1 METQTSLM
9 FKKMIAPEF
18 SWKGLQDYNLLVG
31 LAQEAVT
38 LKDLPQR
45 ILGKIAIQLKAD
57 KTNTMRQ
64 FSKDIGVSIHVLQIY
79 SWVERRLDGLEI
91 PEDIP
96 WSALRIIAGAD
107 DPKKWVDRV
116 VKEGLSFAEVK
127 YLVYKE
133 KGIEPKHAH
142 QKIKCPK
149 CSFITESVKCEGC
162 GTVI

>member
-1 METQTSLM
+1 MDTEVLFHQLIKPG
-9 FKKMIAPEF
+9 FD
-18 SWKGLQDYNLLVG
+18 WKGISEYNILVG
-31 LAQEAVT
+31 LAQEAVA

-45 ILGKIAIQLKAD
+45 ILGKIVLQLDTEIYGTLKVFA
-57 KTNTMRQ
+57 Q
-64 FSKDIGVSIHVLQIY
+64 EIGVSKHNLKIY
-79 SWVERRLDGLEI
+79 AWVERKLDKLEI
-91 PEDIP
+91 PPDIP
-96 WSALRIIAGAD
+96 WSSLRVIAGTNN
-107 DPKKWVDRV
+107 PKKWVDRV